1 MLSNSLLKI
10 NLHYKFLLY
19 SNIVLLRWWRCLNL
33 LLNHPLY
40 FFHLG
45 SAPECEVRLTDSRKI
60 IMKLYVFLVNTGT
73 TLTFDTELTVQT
85 WVVFHFSLVFHP
97 KFIPYF
103 KKISYCDG
111 GRHSQWER
119 LPCKHNM
126 TLMPRAHIGRSVV
139 MVCGYH
145 SFGRSLGLT
154 G

>member
-1 MLSNSLLKI
+1 MGLFLLQTSQLCSVEVLGFSLVSLKKKNELTVLSNSLLKI
-10 NLHYKFLLY
+10 NLHFKFLLY

-85 WVVFHFSLVFHP
+85 WVVFHFSLVFHH

-111 GRHSQWER
+111 GRHSQ
-119 LPCKHNM
+119 
-126 TLMPRAHIGRSVV
+126 
-139 MVCGYH
+139 
-145 SFGRSLGLT
+145 
-154 G
+154 

>member
-1 MLSNSLLKI
+1 MGLFLLQTSQLCSVEVLGFSLVSLKKKNELTVLSNSLLKI
-10 NLHYKFLLY
+10 NLHFKFLLY

-40 FFHLG
+40 FFPLG

-103 KKISYCDG
+103 KKIFYCDG
-111 GRHSQWER
+111 GRHSQ
-119 LPCKHNM
+119 
-126 TLMPRAHIGRSVV
+126 
-139 MVCGYH
+139 
-145 SFGRSLGLT
+145 
-154 G
+154 

>member
-1 MLSNSLLKI
+1 MGLFLLQTSQLCSVEVLGFSLVSLKKKNELTVLSNSLLKI
-10 NLHYKFLLY
+10 NLHFKFLLY

-111 GRHSQWER
+111 GRHSQ
-119 LPCKHNM
+119 
-126 TLMPRAHIGRSVV
+126 
-139 MVCGYH
+139 
-145 SFGRSLGLT
+145 
-154 G
+154 

>member
-1 MLSNSLLKI
+1 MGLFLLQTSQLCSVEVLGFSLVSLKKKNELTVLSNSLLKI
-10 NLHYKFLLY
+10 NLHFKFLLY

-45 SAPECEVRLTDSRKI
+45 SAPECEARLTDSRKI

-111 GRHSQWER
+111 GRHSQ
-119 LPCKHNM
+119 
-126 TLMPRAHIGRSVV
+126 
-139 MVCGYH
+139 
-145 SFGRSLGLT
+145 
-154 G
+154 